1 MGTMFGYPVVKDG
14 KIEIEVIREGGE
26 KRMVEMQSAE
36 ITWKGK
42 SVHLIFLFDITIT
55 KNAEERLRKAN
66 EELKKLDEMKTEF
79 IATASHELRTPLT
92 SVKNAVDILSSGK
105 AGALNQNQE
114 RFLRMAVSNIDRLS
128 KTINDL
134 LDLAKLE
141 AGKTEIHFAEVDLI
155 RVIQNTIDTFKGQAD
170 IKSQTLETDCP
181 KGLPTVYADQNRID
195 QVLYN
200 LISNALEFTAEEDSI
215 RISARIVDCQLPDQ
229 TADSDLSEIN
239 DDLKKRS
246 SFIQESLK
254 ETNHQSTTKTADKS
268 TINNQQSEGQ
278 STIGNQQSKGH
289 QWIEI
294 SVTDTGVGI
303 SPNDQKLIFDR
314 FYQVADSLDG
324 AQGTGLGLCIAK
336 DLIEAHGGKISVT
349 SKVGKGSR
357 FFFTLPVF
365 SPQAVEILVMH
376 P

>member
-254 ETNHQSTTKTADKS
+254 EINHQSTTKTADKS